1 MANNC
6 SPLTLNQKGNIMNID
21 EFFKSLASSNRAF
34 ADAIIREEQGAFE
47 FEDTMERKYEEGF
60 IDGMRHAYILLTGDT
75 LHSPD
80 TIAMEKEIR
89 AEYRS

>member
-1 MANNC
+1 
-6 SPLTLNQKGNIMNID
+6 MNID
-21 EFFKSLASSNRAF
+21 EFFKSLADSNRAF
-34 ADAIIREEQGAFE
+34 ADAIIREEQGAND
-47 FEDTMERKYEEGF
+47 FEDTMDRKYEEGF

>member
-1 MANNC
+1 
-6 SPLTLNQKGNIMNID
+6 MNID
-21 EFFKSLASSNRAF
+21 EFFKSLADSNRAF
-34 ADAIIREEQGAFE
+34 ADAILREERDGFE
-47 FEDTMERKYEEGF
+47 FEDTLDRKYEEGF

-80 TIAMEKEIR
+80 TIAMEKELR